1 MPTFSV
7 NDDAP
12 DWQRDHTR
20 RYLDSNGADGHD
32 WVAPNGDG
40 PYPTLLLLTVGRRSG
55 AERTLPLIYGDY
67 DGAYVIIASKGGAPA
82 HPSWYRNLAANPAVW
97 VQVRDRRTA
106 ATART
111 AAGEERTALWTQLA
125 AIYPPYDEY
134 QERANPREIPVV
146 VLDPHD

>member
-32 WVAPNGDG
+32 WTPPGGGAS
-40 PYPTLLLLTVGRRSG
+40 YPTLLLLTVGRRSG
-55 AERTLPLIYGDY
+55 AERTLPLIYGDH
-67 DGAYVIIASKGGAPA
+67 DGAYVVIGSKGGAPA
-82 HPSWYRNLAANPAVW
+82 HPMWYRNLVANPEVW
-97 VQVRDRRTA
+97 VQVGDRRTA

-111 AAGEERTALWTQLA
+111 AGGDERAALWKQLA

-134 QERANPREIPVV
+134 QERATPREIPVV
-146 VLDPHD
+146 VIDPHD